1 MTLIKKATAILLSIV
16 MLVSFSGCGK
26 STSWAMKYGD
36 YEAKAGVLLY
46 YQMQAYNE
54 ALDKAKKEN
63 PDLDTADLKAVQ
75 ALNFEGLPIKEW
87 INNQVADNLRKYLA
101 VQSKFDEYDLSLTD
115 DEVSEVDENFEM
127 YWSYFEEM
135 FTKNGIGK
143 ESYKDIMT
151 LTYKSN
157 ALFKHFYAKGGLEE
171 YPEEDL
177 ENYYEENY
185 ARVKYIALN
194 LTDSSGSEYDQAK
207 KDEVKKMAEDYIKR
221 AKKGE
226 EFDSLIKEY
235 NDYYQAL
242 SAENTTDENAE
253 LSTNSLE
260 ELTEETT
267 TTESEEDS
275 SVETTVSGEE
285 DSDATSTSTSEESD
299 DSSET
304 TTIKNENED
313 EDDTITSIE
322 ETEDDTV
329 TTTED
334 EDATTTSE
342 ETADPY
348 VNDQII
354 AKGKDDSYNPSQ
366 VVNEA
371 IFNDAKVDGD
381 PIFVEDKENL
391 KYYVVV
397 RLDIMEREDLWT
409 DEYKVS
415 LLLEILG
422 DEYDEKLLSFATL
435 EAINRNERAFKRYDP
450 FNLKFE

>member
-16 MLVSFSGCGK
+16 MIVSFSGCGK

-36 YEAKAGVLLY
+36 YEAKAGILLY

-87 INNQVADNLRKYLA
+87 INNQASDNLRKYLA
-101 VQSKFDEYDLSLTD
+101 VQSKFDEYGLSLTD
-115 DEVSEVDENFEM
+115 DEVSEVDKNLET

-143 ESYKDIMT
+143 ASYEDVMT

-157 ALFKHFYAKGGLEE
+157 ALFKHFYAKGGIEE

-177 ENYYEENY
+177 ENYYKENY

-194 LTDSSGSEYDQAK
+194 LADSAGSEYDQAK
-207 KDEVKKMAEDYIKR
+207 KDEVKKMAEDYIER

-253 LSTNSLE
+253 LPTEGSE
-260 ELTEETT
+260 EIVSETT
-267 TTESEEDS
+267 TAESEVNS
-275 SVETTVSGEE
+275 SVESTVSGEE
-285 DSDATSTSTSEESD
+285 DSDTTTTSTSEESD
-299 DSSET
+299 DSSDT
-304 TTIKNENED
+304 TTVKNE
-313 EDDTITSIE
+313 EDDTITSID

-329 TTTED
+329 TTTAD
-334 EDATTTSE
+334 EDATSE
-342 ETADPY
+342 EAADPY
-348 VNDQII
+348 VNEQII
-354 AKGKDDSYNPSQ
+354 AKGKDESYNPSQ

-391 KYYVVV
+391 KYYVVI
-397 RLDIMEREDLWT
+397 RLDIWDRKDLWT

-415 LLLEILG
+415 LLLELLG
-422 DEYDEKLLSFATL
+422 DKYDEKLLSFATL
-435 EAINRNERAFKRYDP
+435 EAINKNERAFKRYDP

>member
-16 MLVSFSGCGK
+16 MIVSFSGCGK

-36 YEAKAGVLLY
+36 FEARAGVLLY

-54 ALDKAKKEN
+54 ALDKASKEN
-63 PDLDTADLKAVQ
+63 PELDTADSKAVK
-75 ALNFEGLPIKEW
+75 ALNFDGVPIKEW
-87 INNQVADNLRKYLA
+87 INNQVSDNLRKYLA
-101 VQSKFDEYDLSLTD
+101 VQSKFDEYGLSLTD
-115 DEVSEVDENFEM
+115 DEVSEVDENLEM
-127 YWSYFEEM
+127 YWSYFEQNGNM
-135 FTKNGIGK
+135 FSKNGIGK
-143 ESYKDIMT
+143 ESYRDVMT

-177 ENYYEENY
+177 ENYYKDNY

-194 LTDSSGSEYDQAK
+194 LTDSAGSEYDQTK

-226 EFDSLIKEY
+226 EFDTLINEY
-235 NDYYQAL
+235 NEYYQAL
-242 SAENTTDENAE
+242 SAENTDDENAE

-267 TTESEEDS
+267 TTESEEDT
-275 SVETTVSGEE
+275 EAT
-285 DSDATSTSTSEESD
+285 ATSILEESD

-304 TTIKNENED
+304 TTIKD
-313 EDDTITSIE
+313 EDDDTVTTIE

-334 EDATTTSE
+334 ETDEAIASE
-342 ETADPY
+342 ENTDPY
-348 VNDQII
+348 VNEQII

-450 FNLKFE
+450 FNLKFN

>member
-16 MLVSFSGCGK
+16 MIVSFSGCGK

-36 YEAKAGVLLY
+36 FEARAGVLLY

-54 ALDKAKKEN
+54 ALDKASKEN
-63 PDLDTADLKAVQ
+63 PELDTADSKAVK
-75 ALNFEGLPIKEW
+75 ALNFDGVPIKEW
-87 INNQVADNLRKYLA
+87 INNQVSDNLRKYLA
-101 VQSKFDEYDLSLTD
+101 VQSKFDEYGLSLTD
-115 DEVSEVDENFEM
+115 DEVSEVDENLEM
-127 YWSYFEEM
+127 YWSYFEQNGNM
-135 FTKNGIGK
+135 FSKNGIGK
-143 ESYKDIMT
+143 ESYRDVMT

-157 ALFKHFYAKGGLEE
+157 ALFKHFYAKGGIEE

-177 ENYYEENY
+177 ENYYKENY

-194 LTDSSGSEYDQAK
+194 LADSAGSEYDQAK
-207 KDEVKKMAEDYIKR
+207 KDEVKKMAEDYIER

-235 NDYYQAL
+235 NEYYQAL
-242 SAENTTDENAE
+242 SAENTDDENAE

-267 TTESEEDS
+267 TTESEEDT
-275 SVETTVSGEE
+275 EAT
-285 DSDATSTSTSEESD
+285 ATSILEESD

-304 TTIKNENED
+304 TTIKD
-313 EDDTITSIE
+313 EDDDTVTTIE

-334 EDATTTSE
+334 ETDEAIASE
-342 ETADPY
+342 ENTDPY
-348 VNDQII
+348 VNEQII

-435 EAINRNERAFKRYDP
+435 EAINKNERAFKRYDP